1 MSGDAAAQKLIG
13 VEKQL
18 AVSSK
23 FTADDY
29 KRQCVELQASGD
41 AAAQK
46 LIGVEQQLAAS
57 KFTADDYRRQC
68 VELQAS
74 GEVAIKKYS
83 KDEFAILLSDT

>member
-1 MSGDAAAQKLIG
+1 MRGAH
-13 VEKQL
+13 V
-18 AVSSK
+18 
-23 FTADDY
+23 
-29 KRQCVELQASGD
+29 SGD